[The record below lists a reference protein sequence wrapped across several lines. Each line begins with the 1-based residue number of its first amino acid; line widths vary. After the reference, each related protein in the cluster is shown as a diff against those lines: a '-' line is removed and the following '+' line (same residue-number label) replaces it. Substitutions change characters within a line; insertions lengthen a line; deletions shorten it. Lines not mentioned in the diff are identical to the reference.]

1 MRKCLGP
8 LVCVVVGVAMLVWT
22 WGTWPDVLVDF
33 GGELY
38 VPWRLSVGDVLY
50 RDVAY
55 FTGPLS
61 PYFNAAVFRVFGAS
75 FLALVVANLVVLAGI
90 AVLLHRLVARI
101 AGDLAAAAALVAFL
115 TLFAFGQL
123 ESIGNSNYVCPY
135 SHETTH
141 GALLALGALLVLA
154 RWLESRRTI
163 WVAALGLLVGL
174 AFLTK
179 VEVFLAVAAA
189 ALAGLALGSR
199 ADGSGSGSFA
209 TSAAAFLGCAAL
221 PVALAFGGLC
231 TAMPP
236 AAALHGTLGAW
247 PYTLD
252 GRVADLAFYRWVLGT
267 DRPAE
272 NAGKLA
278 VAAGEWLA
286 VFGPAAAL
294 GLWFRGSRRTGLLA
308 FSVGAVLA
316 AVLLLAL
323 RPTPATWIEAGRPL
337 PLFAALLLLVPLA
350 AAWKAGTEAAD
361 RRRAILAVAFG
372 LYALVLLAKMFL
384 HARINMYGFALAM
397 PATLLVAAALVA
409 WIPARVERAGGSGSL
424 FRGYALGALA
434 VAIFAH
440 LAIMNVFLAR
450 KTVTVGEGRDAFRAD
465 GRGVYVNAAVAAIRK
480 KLAPGGTLAALP
492 EGIMLNFLARAQ
504 APGRYINYMPP
515 EVIMFGEERI
525 LADFRAKPP
534 DVVAIVHKSTAE
546 YGLPW
551 FGVDYGANLM
561 AFVRAWYGPSTL
573 IGGEPLQKATTF
585 GIRLMERGK

>member
-8 LVCVVVGVAMLVWT
+8 LVCVLVGVTMLLWT

-38 VPWRLSVGDVLY
+38 VPWRLAEGDVLY

-75 FLALVVANLVVLAGI
+75 LLALVVANLTVLTGI

-101 AGDLAAAAALVAFL
+101 AGDLAAAAALVVFL
-115 TLFAFGQL
+115 TLFAVAQL

-141 GALLALGALLVLA
+141 GALLALAALLVLA

-163 WVAALGLLVGL
+163 WVAALGCLVGL

-189 ALAGLALGSR
+189 ALVGLALGSR
-199 ADGSGSGSFA
+199 TDESGSGSLA
-209 TSAAAFLGCAAL
+209 RSAAVFVGCAVL
-221 PVALAFGGLC
+221 PVAVAFGALG
-231 TAMPP
+231 TAMPF
-236 AAALHGTLGAW
+236 AAAWHGTLGAW

-252 GRVADLAFYRWVLGT
+252 GRVADLVFYRWVLGT

-272 NAGKLA
+272 NAAKLA
-278 VAAGEWLA
+278 ISAGKWLA

-294 GLWFRGSRRTGLLA
+294 GLWFRGSRRTGLLTLGA
-308 FSVGAVLA
+308 GAVLA
-316 AVLLLAL
+316 VVLLLAL
-323 RPTPATWIEAGRPL
+323 KPTPETWIEAGRPL
-337 PLFAALLLLVPLA
+337 PLFAALLLVAPLA
-350 AAWKAGTEAAD
+350 AAWKTKTEIAA
-361 RRRAILAVAFG
+361 RRRAILAVSFG
-372 LYALVLLAKMFL
+372 LYALLLLAKMFL

-397 PATLLVAAALVA
+397 PATLLLAAALVA
-409 WIPARVERAGGSGSL
+409 WIPARIERAGGSGSL
-424 FRGYALGALA
+424 FRGFALGAFA

-450 KTVTVGEGRDAFRAD
+450 KTVIVGEGKDAFRAD
-465 GRGVYVNAAVAAIRK
+465 ARGPYVNAAVVAVRS
-480 KLAPGGTLAALP
+480 KLAPGRTLAAMP
-492 EGIMLNFLARAQ
+492 EGIMINYLARAK
-504 APGRYINYMPP
+504 APGRYLNYMPP
-515 EVIMFGEERI
+515 ELLMFGEAKI
-525 LADFRAKPP
+525 LSDFRATPP
-534 DVVAIVHKSTAE
+534 DLVAIVHKSTAE

-561 AFVRAWYGPSTL
+561 AFVRAWYTPSTL
-573 IGGEPLQKATTF
+573 IGGEPLRKETAF
-585 GIRLMERGK
+585 GIRLMERGR